1 MFIKWMKK
9 LYKKPEV
16 KMLTTSILNIL
27 AASGPGPAGDGDT
40 PIVVP
45 AKEEDASAITTHS
58 VWDD

>member
-1 MFIKWMKK
+1 MKK
-9 LYKKPEV
+9 LYEKPEV

-27 AASGPGPAGDGDT
+27 AASGPGPAGEGDM